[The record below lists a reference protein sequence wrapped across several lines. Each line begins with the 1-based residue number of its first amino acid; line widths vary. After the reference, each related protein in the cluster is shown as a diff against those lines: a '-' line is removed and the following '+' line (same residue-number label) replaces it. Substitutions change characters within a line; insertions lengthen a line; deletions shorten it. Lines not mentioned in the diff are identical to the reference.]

1 MFCLIG
7 YEQVDGDSGDEEER
21 QYKQRITRNRLSSVS
36 CTASTSISKTVDD
49 CTESLNARER
59 DGDEHRS
66 IDMKENGTNGSDS
79 HRKMASNFDKFRLL
93 MWKNGLLQWRHP
105 TQTII
110 EIMVPVLFSVILVMI
125 RSIVS
130 PDVYSSPTIYHPFK
144 INTLTPLRLVI

>member
-1 MFCLIG
+1 MLCLIG

-21 QYKQRITRNRLSSVS
+21 QYKQRISRNRLSSVS
-36 CTASTSISKTVDD
+36 CTASTSISNTVDD

-59 DGDEHRS
+59 DGDKHRS
-66 IDMKENGTNGSDS
+66 INMKENGKNDGG

-110 EIMVPVLFSVILVMI
+110 EILVPVLFSVILVMI

-130 PDVYSSPTIYHPFK
+130 PDVYTSPTLYEPFK
-144 INTLTPLRLVI
+144 INTLNPLRLVI

>member
-1 MFCLIG
+1 M
-7 YEQVDGDSGDEEER
+7 DGDSGDEEE
-21 QYKQRITRNRLSSVS
+21 QEYQQRITRNRLSSVS
-36 CTASTSISKTVDD
+36 CTASTSISNAVDD
-49 CTESLNARER
+49 CTIESLNARKG
-59 DGDEHRS
+59 DGHKHRS
-66 IDMKENGTNGSDS
+66 INMKENGSDGGDG

-130 PDVYSSPTIYHPFK
+130 PDVYSSPTKYTPFE
-144 INTLTPLRLVI
+144 INTLDPLK

>member
-1 MFCLIG
+1 M
-7 YEQVDGDSGDEEER
+7 DGDSGDEEER
-21 QYKQRITRNRLSSVS
+21 KYQQHITENRLSSVS
-36 CTASTSISKTVDD
+36 GTASTSIPNTVDD
-49 CTESLNARER
+49 CSESLNVPER
-59 DGDEHRS
+59 DDHEHRS
-66 IDMKENGTNGSDS
+66 VNMKENGTNGDG

-130 PDVYSSPTIYHPFK
+130 PDVYNSPTIYKPFN
-144 INTLTPLRLVI
+144 IHTLNPLRLVINI